1 MFCKLNAG
9 LFIVFLTAAIYIH
22 VGVDKDQLITPYVQ
36 QLFEHQQI
44 RYYKIVNERRNIYFR
59 GLFLGLILSLILILY
74 NYYIL
79 RNKLG
84 RMSMLFMVGSLSLV
98 TQYFY
103 YILSPKSDYM
113 ILHLETVKQKKL
125 WLNIY
130 RTMTIKYHVGLL
142 LGLIASLFLSNSFK
156 CD

>member
-22 VGVDKDQLITPYVQ
+22 VGVDKDRLITPYVQ